1 MIYCQGLKMQMK
13 DYIKELTVGC
23 RSIELSA
30 MMKIFYIFTI
40 QYSHHWPRMA
50 IEHLRCE
57 LINWLF
63 NVTEI
68 YIAIC
73 C

>member
-1 MIYCQGLKMQMK
+1 MIHCQGPKMQMK

-23 RSIELSA
+23 RSIDLSA

-40 QYSHHWPRMA
+40 QYSQHWPRMA

-57 LINWLF
+57 
-63 NVTEI
+63 
-68 YIAIC
+68 
-73 C
+73 